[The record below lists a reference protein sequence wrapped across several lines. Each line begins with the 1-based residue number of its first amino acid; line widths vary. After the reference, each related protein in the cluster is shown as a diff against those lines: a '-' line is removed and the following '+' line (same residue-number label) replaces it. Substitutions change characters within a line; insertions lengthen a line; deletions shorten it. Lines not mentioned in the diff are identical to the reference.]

1 MTTLAG
7 ANIRRHRG
15 GFAGMF
21 VAVFFATLLVT
32 GLGVLIESG
41 VRGGIEPQRYAGADV
56 VVGGRQ
62 SLGVK
67 EEVDQ
72 PFAERAPLAAGT
84 AADLAALPGVA
95 WAVADVT
102 VPLTWSGRPVEAHGW
117 GSAALTPYEIREGR
131 APDGPHEVVVDDAQP
146 ARIGDRVALA
156 HGGSAADYTVVG
168 VAAASAGPSPDRAA
182 HVFVTDQRAAALSPH
197 PDRVAAVGVTG
208 REGVSAATLADEIR
222 QRLPGADV
230 YTGAARGDAEFLD
243 SGGARTQLVMIG
255 ASFAGTA
262 VLIAM
267 FVVASTLS
275 LSIQQRRREFA
286 LLRAVGATPG
296 QIHRL
301 VGREV
306 MLVASIAAAVG
317 TLPGFLLA
325 GWLRARFAGA
335 GILPADFALA
345 FGPLPAL
352 AAVVLSVAT
361 ARVAAA
367 VAARRPARINP
378 VDALQE
384 ASATPARLGRGRM
397 VTGLALGVG
406 GLTVSMLP
414 AVVPGEAA
422 VAGAGSSAVLL
433 MISVA
438 LLGPRLVSG
447 AIALLGGPLRH
458 SGSPA
463 LFLAAANTRGNARR
477 LASAITPLAL
487 AIAIGSVQ
495 IFAQSTVA
503 AEADVQSRE
512 GVTADLLVGGGT
524 GGLAPDA
531 VDAIARTPG
540 VQAANPVA
548 RSQAYFT
555 RQSGDTTSTLPY
567 AVQGVDPAS
576 TASTMDLRVV
586 SGDIAALTGPDTV
599 ALSADAA
606 RTAGAR
612 VGAVVPLHLGD
623 GTPIAPTLVA
633 TYGRGLGFGDVTLPN
648 ETVRAHTTSG
658 LDDYVL
664 VRTEPGRQAEVDA
677 ALTAAG
683 FSTTDR
689 DELGAAGAA
698 ERDAQSWTNLI
709 ALAVLLAYLAVAV
722 VNTLVMAT
730 AERGREFALLRLVG
744 STRRQVRAMMRAE
757 SVIVVVI
764 AAVVG
769 SLIAVPP
776 LVGVS
781 IGVSGQP
788 MPAVSPATYAAIIAT
803 TVLLGLVAIAIPTR
817 TTMRSDPVAAIGSR
831 E

>member
-1 MTTLAG
+1 MRRSSITTLAG

-21 VAVFFATLLVT
+21 VAVFFAALLVT

-41 VRGGIEPQRYAGADV
+41 IRGGVEPQRYAGADV

-62 SLGVK
+62 SLDVR

-84 AADLAALPGVA
+84 AADLATIPGVA
-95 WAVADVT
+95 RAVADAT
-102 VPLTWSGRPVEAHGW
+102 VPLIWSGRPVEAHGW
-117 GSAALTPYEIREGR
+117 SSAALTPYEIRDGR
-131 APDGPHEVVVDDAQP
+131 APEGPREVVVDDAQP
-146 ARIGDRVALA
+146 ARVGYRVPLA
-156 HGGSAADYTVVG
+156 HGGITADYTVVG
-168 VAAASAGPSPDRAA
+168 VAAASAGRSPDRAA
-182 HVFVTDQRAAALSPH
+182 HVFLTDERVAALSPR

-208 REGVSAATLADEIR
+208 GDGTSAAALADTIR
-222 QRLPGADV
+222 QRLPEVDV
-230 YTGAARGDAEFLD
+230 YTGRARGDAEFLD
-243 SGGARTQLVMIG
+243 SGGARTELTMIG

-262 VLIAM
+262 VMIAM

-306 MLVASIAAAVG
+306 MLVASVAAAAGAV
-317 TLPGFLLA
+317 PGFLLA

-345 FGPLPAL
+345 YSPLPAL
-352 AAVVLSVAT
+352 AAVILGVTT

-384 ASATPARLGRGRM
+384 ASATPARLGRGRL
-397 VTGLALGVG
+397 VTGLALGVT
-406 GLTVSMLP
+406 GLTVSLLP

-422 VAGAGSSAVLL
+422 LAGAGSSAVLL
-433 MISVA
+433 MISAA
-438 LLGPRLVSG
+438 LLGPRLVTG
-447 AIALLGGPLRH
+447 AIALFGGPLRR

-495 IFAQSTVA
+495 IFVQSTVA
-503 AEADVQSRE
+503 AEAGVQSRE
-512 GVTADLLVGGGT
+512 GVTADLLVTGVA
-524 GGLAPDA
+524 GGLAPGT
-531 VDAIARTPG
+531 VDEITRTPG

-555 RQSGDTTSTLPY
+555 RQEGDTASTLPY

-576 TASTMDLRVV
+576 TPPTMDLEVV
-586 SGDIAALTGPDTV
+586 SGDIAGLTGPDTV
-599 ALSADAA
+599 ALSVDAA
-606 RTAGAR
+606 QSAGAR
-612 VGAVVPLHLGD
+612 VGDAVPLRLGD

-633 TYGRGLGFGDVTLPN
+633 TYGRGLGFGDVTLAN
-648 ETVRAHTTSG
+648 ETVRAHTTDG

-664 VRTEPGRQAEVDA
+664 VRTEAGRQSEVDA

-683 FSTTDR
+683 FATTDR
-689 DELGAAGAA
+689 DGLGAAGAA
-698 ERDAQSWTNLI
+698 ERDAQSWTSLI
-709 ALAVLLAYLAVAV
+709 ALSVLLAYLAVAV

-730 AERGREFALLRLVG
+730 AERGREFALLRMVG
-744 STRRQVRAMMRAE
+744 SSRRQVRAMMRTEAVMVTAIA
-757 SVIVVVI
+757 SVVGTAI
-764 AAVVG
+764 AA
-769 SLIAVPP
+769 PP

-788 MPAVSPATYAAIIAT
+788 VPTVSPAVYAAIVGT
-803 TVLLGLVAIAIPTR
+803 TVLLGLVAIAVPTR
-817 TTMRSDPVAAIGSR
+817 TALRRHG
-831 E
+831 